1 MQMNI
6 EINDTNS
13 IGSVQQAFNSMFPY
27 LKIEFFTNLKS
38 VSGRLHR
45 KIVDKYI
52 QTFGE
57 YKKTKSKESIIINS
71 QMTLSDLDNQLQN
84 EFGLSVKLYRYS
96 GRLWLET
103 TVTDSWTLE
112 QQNKEGE
119 ALSFRNGDVG

>member
-1 MQMNI
+1 MNI
-6 EINDTNS
+6 EIHDTNS
-13 IGSVQQAFNSMFPY
+13 LSSVQQAFNSMFPY

-38 VSGRLHR
+38 VSGRFQR
-45 KIVDKYI
+45 KVIEKYI

-57 YKKTKSKESIIINS
+57 HKKTDSIDPIVIS
-71 QMTLSDLDNQLQN
+71 PEMTIADLDQQLQTA
-84 EFGLSVKLYRYS
+84 FGMSVKLYRYS

-103 TVTDSWTLE
+103 SVTDSWTLE

>member
-1 MQMNI
+1 MNI
-6 EINDTNS
+6 EIHDTNS
-13 IGSVQQAFNSMFPY
+13 LSSVQQSFNSVFPY

-38 VSGRLHR
+38 VSGRFQR
-45 KIVDKYI
+45 KVIEKYI

-57 YKKTKSKESIIINS
+57 HKKTDSFDPIVISPE
-71 QMTLSDLDNQLQN
+71 MTIADLDQQLQTA
-84 EFGLSVKLYRYS
+84 FGMSVKLYRYS

-103 TVTDSWTLE
+103 SVTDSWSLE

>member
-1 MQMNI
+1 MNI
-6 EINDTNS
+6 EIHDTNS
-13 IGSVQQAFNSMFPY
+13 LSSVQQAFNSMFPY

-38 VSGRLHR
+38 VSGRFQR
-45 KIVDKYI
+45 KVIEKYI

-57 YKKTKSKESIIINS
+57 HKKTDSSDPIVITPE
-71 QMTLSDLDNQLQN
+71 MTIADLDQKLQTA
-84 EFGLSVKLYRYS
+84 FGMSVKLYRYS

-103 TVTDSWTLE
+103 SVTDSWTLE

>member
-1 MQMNI
+1 MNI
-6 EINDTNS
+6 EIHDTNS
-13 IGSVQQAFNSMFPY
+13 ISSVQQAFNSMFPY

-38 VSGRLHR
+38 VSGRFQR
-45 KIVDKYI
+45 KVIEKYI

-57 YKKTKSKESIIINS
+57 HKKTDSFDSIVIS
-71 QMTLSDLDNQLQN
+71 PEMTIADLDQQLQTA
-84 EFGLSVKLYRYS
+84 FGMSVKLYRYS

-103 TVTDSWTLE
+103 SVTDSWTLE